1 MRSQE
6 TTRTKTIIMGAAG
19 RDFHNFNVCFRD
31 DDRFDVVAFTA
42 AQIPGIEKRVYPPE
56 LAGPL
61 YRNGIPIHSEEA
73 LPELITRLDV
83 THVVLAYSDL
93 SCLEVMHKA
102 SVALA
107 SGADFILQGPRST
120 MLRAKVPVISV
131 CAVRTGAGKSTVAR
145 KISGI
150 LRKLNRKV
158 VIVRHPMP
166 YGDLRAQELQRF
178 ATYQDLEKYNCTI
191 EEREEYE
198 PHIERGNVVFAGV
211 DYGKILLAAEKES
224 DVILWDGGNN
234 DMPFYWPD
242 LHIVVADPLRPG
254 HEVGYYPGEANV
266 RMADVIV
273 LNKIDSA
280 PTASVEAVRR
290 NVRQLNPHATI
301 VETASSVTV
310 DDPNLVKGKRVLV
323 VEDGPT
329 VTHGDMAYG
338 AGMMAAR
345 KLGAKQLVDP
355 RPFAVGSIKETFE
368 KYRQLELVLPAMG
381 YGDQQVRE
389 LEETIKRVECD
400 VIVVATPIDIR
411 RIVKLDKPAVR
422 VSYEVEERSRP
433 TLEEILSERFK

>member
-1 MRSQE
+1 
-6 TTRTKTIIMGAAG
+6 
-19 RDFHNFNVCFRD
+19 
-31 DDRFDVVAFTA
+31 
-42 AQIPGIEKRVYPPE
+42 
-56 LAGPL
+56 
-61 YRNGIPIHSEEA
+61 
-73 LPELITRLDV
+73 
-83 THVVLAYSDL
+83 
-93 SCLEVMHKA
+93 
-102 SVALA
+102 
-107 SGADFILQGPRST
+107 
-120 MLRAKVPVISV
+120 
-131 CAVRTGAGKSTVAR
+131 
-145 KISGI
+145 
-150 LRKLNRKV
+150 
-158 VIVRHPMP
+158 
-166 YGDLRAQELQRF
+166 
-178 ATYQDLEKYNCTI
+178 
-191 EEREEYE
+191 
-198 PHIERGNVVFAGV
+198 
-211 DYGKILLAAEKES
+211 
-224 DVILWDGGNN
+224 
-234 DMPFYWPD
+234 
-242 LHIVVADPLRPG
+242 
-254 HEVGYYPGEANV
+254 
-266 RMADVIV
+266 MADVIV